1 MKSKP
6 HTELRTRIRNVL
18 WMASVL
24 LFIGLIWRGFEAWL
38 AMIESGYAPGNPVD
52 PGDLIGMAAT
62 YLLENWQ
69 TEFFP
74 FVGQMFGLACLLHIA
89 PLQSESGKCPD
100 PSNGGSSLH
109 LDEDVTPGTEI
120 IN

>member
-6 HTELRTRIRNVL
+6 HAELRARIRNVL
-18 WMASVL
+18 WMALVL

-38 AMIESGYAPGNPVD
+38 AMIESGYVPGNPVD

-74 FVGQMFGLACLLHIA
+74 LLGQMFGLACLLRIA
-89 PLQSESGKCPD
+89 PLQSESGKPSCPPD
-100 PSNGGSSLH
+100 GGSSLH
-109 LDEDVTPGTEI
+109 LDEGVTPGAEI
-120 IN
+120 TN